1 MGGRLGD
8 SIRERQGMAYYVFS
22 SLDANVIEGPLTIRA
37 GVSAANV
44 DRAVASIDEEVTRLL
59 RDGVTVKELNES
71 RQYLVGSLPRALET
85 SSGIAT
91 FLQTVEFFDLGLD
104 YDARLPDLL
113 HAVTVD
119 DVHAAAKRVL
129 DPDRATIVIAG
140 PYQG

>member
-1 MGGRLGD
+1 
-8 SIRERQGMAYYVFS
+8 
-22 SLDANVIEGPLTIRA
+22 
-37 GVSAANV
+37 
-44 DRAVASIDEEVTRLL
+44 
-59 RDGVTVKELNES
+59 
-71 RQYLVGSLPRALET
+71 
-85 SSGIAT
+85 
-91 FLQTVEFFDLGLD
+91 VEFFDLGLD